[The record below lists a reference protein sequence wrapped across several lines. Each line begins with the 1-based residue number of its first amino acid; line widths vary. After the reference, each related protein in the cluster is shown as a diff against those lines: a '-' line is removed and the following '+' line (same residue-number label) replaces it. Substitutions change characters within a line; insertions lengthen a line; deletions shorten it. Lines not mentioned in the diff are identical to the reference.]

1 MWFSTHIWQVLLAV
15 IVYFVVGSVWYSS
28 ALFAGVWA
36 RELGKKTG
44 ATGDAR
50 TAMFATLGAMVVLVL
65 VEAYMVQATGTSTAW
80 RGAYLGAK
88 LWLGFTATTALINNV
103 FQGASKKLFAI
114 DQGYH
119 LVGMVLAGLILAL

>member
-1 MWFSTHIWQVLLAV
+1 MWFGTNWWQLLLAV
-15 IVYFVVGSVWYSS
+15 VVYFVVGSVWYSP
-28 ALFAGVWA
+28 ALFAKAWA
-36 RELGKKTG
+36 RELGKKMG
-44 ATGDAR
+44 DMGDAQ
-50 TAMFATLGAMVVLVL
+50 TAMLTTLGAMIVLVII
-65 VEAYMVQATGTSTAW
+65 EAYFVNATGTTGAW